1 MPVKEFRRSSASR
14 MPNEMVAAATVDVTN
29 PNQMLKL
36 RAVHVVSKTRTNRA
50 WDWYDKIGEVRYSL
64 NKSAKVAG
72 HAVLHPVKRRGA
84 TLGAKIENG
93 SVIDPIVAG
102 IWSPNGGQRGL
113 IETFYKLMRMHGQA
127 HLIRLPRNSDS
138 SSGGYDF
145 ISDEELDVDADG
157 VWRITLPISMMAG
170 FSDTDLKKATRVKI
184 EPEDYL
190 GRVWVPHP
198 KYSDMPDSPM
208 YALDTVCEELHLLTL
223 GVKAKLMSRLALA
236 GVWYIPSEVSE
247 VNKSYT
253 TQEENAP
260 RYSTDEVI
268 NAIILSLL
276 HNVTS
281 HGDASAQFPIIMR
294 GPGDQA
300 ENVRFITIDQQVFEI
315 DIRLREEALTRI
327 LQGLD
332 SKPEA
337 VKGNSESN
345 HWNTW
350 ATSAD
355 DLRENVMPD
364 LEMLCWTLEQ
374 LIIVPEA
381 ERLGIDVEEV
391 GLWFDLASATARP
404 NLGEDARLGRDG
416 GYVSGK
422 GARELNGISE
432 EYAPSE
438 EEYVRWL
445 GAKMGDP
452 YLATFALPVQ
462 AKIDFEKV
470 GMANDP
476 TPGPDPLPK
485 PGKVG
490 PGNPGSDGTT
500 GKTDTNKPRSKRP
513 AA

>member
-223 GVKAKLMSRLALA
+223 GVKAKLMRRARMCHWCNTPLDMA
-236 GVWYIPSEVSE
+236 
-247 VNKSYT
+247 
-253 TQEENAP
+253 NA
-260 RYSTDEVI
+260 
-268 NAIILSLL
+268 
-276 HNVTS
+276 
-281 HGDASAQFPIIMR
+281 
-294 GPGDQA
+294 
-300 ENVRFITIDQQVFEI
+300 TIDHVVPLARGGTNQRDNLVLACRPCNSSRACTVQPPPQA
-315 DIRLREEALTRI
+315 R
-327 LQGLD
+327 QG
-332 SKPEA
+332 
-337 VKGNSESN
+337 G
-345 HWNTW
+345 
-350 ATSAD
+350 
-355 DLRENVMPD
+355 
-364 LEMLCWTLEQ
+364 
-374 LIIVPEA
+374 
-381 ERLGIDVEEV
+381 
-391 GLWFDLASATARP
+391 AS
-404 NLGEDARLGRDG
+404 
-416 GYVSGK
+416 
-422 GARELNGISE
+422 
-432 EYAPSE
+432 
-438 EEYVRWL
+438 
-445 GAKMGDP
+445 
-452 YLATFALPVQ
+452 
-462 AKIDFEKV
+462 
-470 GMANDP
+470 
-476 TPGPDPLPK
+476 
-485 PGKVG
+485 
-490 PGNPGSDGTT
+490 
-500 GKTDTNKPRSKRP
+500 
-513 AA
+513 